1 MRPFQKII
9 EDLNNFEP
17 EDGNWLKADD
27 LLSELW
33 ASGNPNQGIGA
44 MFNLFERFPEDN
56 GAGVFWSAMH
66 GIETLPDYETELLRS
81 LNRQPSEMGLNM
93 LIRIVN
99 LGIREI
105 NGVSLSNIVVD
116 LRQHPRLSRS
126 NQSSVEILIEKL
138 QGIA

>member
-1 MRPFQKII
+1 
-9 EDLNNFEP
+9 
-17 EDGNWLKADD
+17 
-27 LLSELW
+27 
-33 ASGNPNQGIGA
+33 
-44 MFNLFERFPEDN
+44 
-56 GAGVFWSAMH
+56 
-66 GIETLPDYETELLRS
+66 
-81 LNRQPSEMGLNM
+81 MGLNM

-99 LGIREI
+99 VGIREI